1 MNSPTRV
8 THHSATVFDNT
19 AISDHYGQQAIIH
32 HQELKW
38 DPIHSTWNQG
48 QEAHKHCASKP
59 STLREVWRF
68 QNYEIPL
75 KIPFRNFKETYKWIY
90 RQVIRVVE
98 TYDVGKPTKRNNP
111 SRSRDVY
118 FTLNVCFQTSQPT
131 EELRT
136 SERKKERG
144 LPEITVIGYWN
155 NSQSAEK
162 LVAARFDD
170 TVRSDS
176 NCVRKQE
183 NRSFYKITIQQQEND
198 VQLPSS
204 YT

>member
-1 MNSPTRV
+1 MASRPSSIIKSSNGIQSTQHEIRDKRPTNIAPL
-8 THHSATVFDNT
+8 S
-19 AISDHYGQQAIIH
+19 
-32 HQELKW
+32 LL
-38 DPIHSTWNQG
+38 P
-48 QEAHKHCASKP
+48 
-59 STLREVWRF
+59 LREVWRF
-68 QNYEIPL
+68 QNFEIPL
-75 KIPFRNFKETYKWIY
+75 KISFRNFKETYKWIY

-98 TYDVGKPTKRNNP
+98 IYDVGKPTKRNNP